1 MELESIHNPTGHFF
15 PKVYQKENKIPTPS
29 HRHAAPSAPW
39 PWINTHDG
47 ELNAFFLHSI
57 AFITCLAV
65 DPVQLESRLPPVPPL
80 CDHKS
85 CNGCWKGYPQSR
97 FPNWTKDQVSRSKIA
112 DAITNYCSD
121 KPCIIYR
128 ADVRDDG
135 FFENVDSVTAD
146 DRDRDATWNIMVHT
160 QVCGSLVLYDVCSLC
175 VTRHLYSVFFCL
187 VIKFWQYHPCSVHQ
201 TSEFERCSSRIYR
214 DLFSKCLEQGGMFL
228 IPMPSL
234 KFTLLAHLADTILSR
249 FSSPL
254 LWIGFRPDSKRRFS
268 IVREIVSA
276 LLLNRCRSSIC
287 LFRYNSHPDISEVNA
302 NGTV

>member
-160 QVCGSLVLYDVCSLC
+160 QVCGSLVLYDVCPLC
-175 VTRHLYSVFFCL
+175 VTRHLYSVFFL
-187 VIKFWQYHPCSVHQ
+187 PRNKIL
-201 TSEFERCSSRIYR
+201 TISSLQRPPNIRVRAMFVQNLSGPVLQMLGTRWDVFDTNAFVEIHFAGTFGRYNIEPFF
-214 DLFSKCLEQGGMFL
+214 FSSSLNW
-228 IPMPSL
+228 IP
-234 KFTLLAHLADTILSR
+234 SR
-249 FSSPL
+249 FQEEIQHRQGDRECVTPQSL
-254 LWIGFRPDSKRRFS
+254 QVLDLS
-268 IVREIVSA
+268 IQI
-276 LLLNRCRSSIC
+276 
-287 LFRYNSHPDISEVNA
+287 
-302 NGTV
+302 